1 MSAPAYVP
9 APAHTSNGSNSE
21 PPRRHL
27 ARMSER
33 RFDGT
38 VDTLCGIKRRVM
50 EPPKP
55 NAQPCEKC
63 QEVLRFINGL
73 EAL

>member
-1 MSAPAYVP
+1 MTTAPAP
-9 APAHTSNGSNSE
+9 APAHTDNGSE

-38 VDTLCGIKRRVM
+38 VDTLCGIKRRSM
-50 EPPKP
+50 KPPKP
-55 NAQPCEKC
+55 NAQKCEQC
-63 QEVLRFINGL
+63 LEVLRFINGL
-73 EAL
+73 ESL